1 MVRYFENF
9 VDSFC
14 DYAQTNTP
22 PIKLLPFL
30 RQYCQP
36 RGAMALTFVGLLFL
50 GGIELGMIYAVGR
63 FVNVLQNTPQ
73 FVSQNLTVALIG
85 LVLFFLL
92 IRPILFGFDTMLI
105 QRSIFPILQHWCTAE
120 HIGMSSGNLLGSL
133 KIIFLVALLT
143 M

>member
-36 RGAMALTFVGLLFL
+36 RGAMALNFVGLLFL

-105 QRSIFPILQHWCTAE
+105 QRSIFANTSA
-120 HIGMSSGNLLGSL
+120 
-133 KIIFLVALLT
+133 LVHCRAYRHVIRQSVG
-143 M
+143 